1 MSKNIIILD
10 WDDTLFPTTWVNMNK
25 LKLDKTNITTFS
37 NLDSLLIKLFNNL
50 KKLGDVI
57 IITNAMIIWINT
69 CLKVLPKTKAILN
82 KYNIGIISARED
94 YRKVTNDPTEWKI
107 RSFKQNI
114 NKKYTNIISIGDSLS
129 EYMALVNL
137 FKTTKNKNKI
147 YKTIKFINNCRTCD
161 KVIIKDQV
169 DILNKNIESIVKKQ
183 QNLDLVFRL
192 KIN

>member
-1 MSKNIIILD
+1 MNKNIIILD

-37 NLDSLLIKLFNNL
+37 NLDGLLIKLLNNL

-137 FKTTKNKNKI
+137 FKTTENKNKI

-183 QNLDLVFRL
+183 QNLDLVFKL
-192 KIN
+192 KN